1 MYVCGILSPRPDF
14 YPPAY
19 EESLDA
25 EKQGCPAEQE
35 TSGVPPPPY
44 TEMGLELED
53 EGDAHPEAPP
63 SYDESVADRVE
74 AATPLQEADRQNQ
87 EC

>member
-25 EKQGCPAEQE
+25 EKQACPAEQE
-35 TSGVPPPPY
+35 SSGVPPPPY
-44 TEMGLELED
+44 TETGLEFAD

-63 SYDESVADRVE
+63 SYDESVADTVE
-74 AATPLQEADRQNQ
+74 AAAPLQDAQRQNQ